1 MRIFAKPKPEVKD
14 EQVVKSDESKGTS
27 ESEGITVFKDERKRK
42 GSVPNKSK
50 DRNASEHR

>member
-1 MRIFAKPKPEVKD
+1 MRIFAKPKQEVKD

-27 ESEGITVFKDERKRK
+27 ESDGITVFKDERKRK

>member
-27 ESEGITVFKDERKRK
+27 ESDGITVFKDERRRK
-42 GSVPNKSK
+42 GAVQNKSK
-50 DRNASEHR
+50 NSNASEHR